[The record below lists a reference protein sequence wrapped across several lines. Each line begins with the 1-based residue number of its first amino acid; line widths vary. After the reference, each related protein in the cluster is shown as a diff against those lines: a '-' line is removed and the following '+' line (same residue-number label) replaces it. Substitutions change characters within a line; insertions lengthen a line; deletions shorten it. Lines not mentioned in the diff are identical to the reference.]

1 MEKLKYIINELNNIK
16 PSNKYVSEA
25 VKDRIKY
32 YNETANMLKNVSFE
46 KIQRFSFLS
55 EVLQKAENLEKLNF
69 VPILLDK
76 VQMLEV
82 HKYAPE
88 LNRLHFKSRHVNV
101 PQAKTIADAIT
112 QVINNSSLTSLN
124 DLMYE
129 LN

>member
-32 YNETANMLKNVSFE
+32 YKDSANMLENVSFE

-69 VPILLDK
+69 APKLLDK
-76 VQMLEV
+76 VQRLEV

-88 LNRLHFKSRHVNV
+88 LNRLHFKSRHINV
-101 PQAKTIADAIT
+101 PKAVTISDAIT
-112 QVINNSSLTSLN
+112 QIINNSSLTSLSG
-124 DLMYE
+124 LMYE
-129 LN
+129 LS